1 MLTKRVKID
10 DIEKWLEKQ
19 KEKVKNR
26 RRRAINRIVS
36 EFLFGLNC
44 Y

>member
-10 DIEKWLEKQ
+10 DIEKWSEKQ
-19 KEKVKNR
+19 KEKVKN
-26 RRRAINRIVS
+26 RRAINRIVS